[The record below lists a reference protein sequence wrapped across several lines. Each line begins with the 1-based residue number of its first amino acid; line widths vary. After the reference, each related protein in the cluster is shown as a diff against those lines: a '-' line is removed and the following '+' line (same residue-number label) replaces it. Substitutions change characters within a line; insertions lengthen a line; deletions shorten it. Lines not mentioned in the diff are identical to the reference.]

1 MLIKQAVIVCGGLGS
16 RLGIITKKTPKPL
29 IKVNGKT
36 VIEHIIKNLSRF
48 GISEVLLL
56 CGYKNVLFKKK
67 FHNKSIFGIKIKCI
81 IEKKLLGTSGA
92 LLNAKKYLKS
102 FFLYCNG
109 DTFFDININDLTYN
123 FFKKKTVA
131 LMALKKI
138 ENKNRYDGYK
148 IDKKSSL
155 ILEQRNNS
163 KHINS
168 GIIIFSKKIIKY
180 LITDASLEK
189 NVFPKLILKKKI
201 AGKIYTDDFIDM
213 GIKKDLKK
221 MKNFLKKI
229 NFKPALFI
237 DRDGVINKDTGYL
250 FKKKDFIWRRN
261 IFNFVKKFNDK
272 NYYIF
277 VITNQSGIGR
287 GYYSE
292 KDMKSLHLWMNNF
305 FLKNGAHIDEFF
317 YAPYYKYSKKKNYRK
332 NKKLRKPN
340 IGMIKSAK
348 KKWNIDIKNSL
359 LIGDQD
365 VDKLTAINAGIKYKI
380 IKFQK
385 TLK

>member
-56 CGYKNVLFKKK
+56 CGYKNILFKKK
-67 FHNKSIFGIKIKCI
+67 FHNKSFFGIKIKCI

-92 LLNAKKYLKS
+92 LLNAKKYLKN

-168 GIIIFSKKIIKY
+168 GIIIFSKKIINY
-180 LITDASLEK
+180 LITEASLEK
-189 NVFPKLILKKKI
+189 NVFPKLILKRKI
-201 AGKIYTDDFIDM
+201 TGKIYTDDFIDM

-340 IGMIKSAK
+340 IGMIKLAK
-348 KKWNIDIKNSL
+348 KKWNIDTKNSL

-365 VDKLTAINAGIKYKI
+365 TDKLTAINAGIKYKI

-385 TLK
+385 MLK